1 MMNKNAFAVV
11 VSTMFISMLGM
22 GIVVPLLPIYADH
35 MGASAMEIGL
45 ISAGFS
51 IGLTVFLPLMGRVSD
66 RFGRKVFLS
75 SGLAGLTIA
84 SLGFIWAQNPL
95 HLIIVRFFQGF
106 SATMHLP
113 LAQAYLGDITPEGEE
128 GRWMGYFNAILF
140 SGMGIGPLFGGV
152 LTDLFSMNAAFVVMA
167 ALNLLGLVSTIIFLP
182 EVARKTPAQ
191 KQFTSLTYLR
201 KSTLLKGAC
210 AFRMSIGFGSA
221 SFLTFLPIFANNTIG
236 LSTSLIG
243 LLLASRMP
251 VSLVQSFSGTLAD
264 KYNRR
269 AIVIIGSACALVATA
284 LLPASG
290 NFWALLALYGFAT
303 FGAAFALPAATA
315 YVVEEGRIFGMG
327 ASMALF
333 MMAMQF
339 GTGVGPILLGGV
351 VDLFGIGSAFFTGAG
366 IILVGIC
373 VFIWYTRTNAQ
384 RTRNQQ

>member
-1 MMNKNAFAVV
+1 MNKNAFAVV

-35 MGASAMEIGL
+35 MGASALEIGL

-51 IGLTVFLPLMGRVSD
+51 IGLMVFLPLMGKFSD
-66 RFGRKVFLS
+66 RFGRRVFLC

-84 SLGFIWAQNPL
+84 SFGFIWAQTPL

-113 LAQAYLGDITPEGEE
+113 VAQAYLGDITPEGEE

-140 SGMGIGPLFGGV
+140 SGMGVGPLFGGV
-152 LTDLFSMNAAFVVMA
+152 LTDLFGMNTAFLVMA

-182 EVARKTPAQ
+182 EVAKKTPVQ
-191 KQFTSLTYLR
+191 KQFTSFAYLR
-201 KSTLLKGAC
+201 KSAILKGTF
-210 AFRMSIGFGSA
+210 AFRMAIGFGTA
-221 SFLTFLPIFANNTIG
+221 SFMTFLPIFASSNIG

-243 LLLASRMP
+243 MILASRMP

-264 KYNRR
+264 RYNRR
-269 AIVIIGSACALVATA
+269 IIVIIGSACALIATA
-284 LLPASG
+284 LLPAG
-290 NFWALLALYGFAT
+290 RTFWALLALYGFAT

-315 YVVEEGRIFGMG
+315 YVVEEGRVFGMG

-333 MMAMQF
+333 MMAMQI
-339 GTGVGPILLGGV
+339 GTGVGPILLGVV
-351 VDLFGIGSAFFTGAG
+351 VDLFGIGSAFFSGAG
-366 IILVGIC
+366 ILLIGIC
-373 VFIWYTRTNAQ
+373 IFIWYTRTNAQ
-384 RTRNQQ
+384 GTGNQQ